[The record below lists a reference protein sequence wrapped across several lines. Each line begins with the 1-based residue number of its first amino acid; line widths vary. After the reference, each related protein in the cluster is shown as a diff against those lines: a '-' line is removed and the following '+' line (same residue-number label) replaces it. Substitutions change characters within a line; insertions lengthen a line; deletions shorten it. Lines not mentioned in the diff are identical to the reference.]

1 MNLSSPM
8 PAAVS
13 TVDDRTLLS
22 TGMVFATLFKIPGR
36 KKKKRNK
43 ALISLHC
50 QTASQSQHEALCT
63 TPLQGHNLLRRNT
76 FTVQKVK
83 RLRVNAETC
92 KTKYQR
98 PRNIVT

>member
-36 KKKKRNK
+36 KKKKEIK
-43 ALISLHC
+43 H
-50 QTASQSQHEALCT
+50 
-63 TPLQGHNLLRRNT
+63 
-76 FTVQKVK
+76 
-83 RLRVNAETC
+83 
-92 KTKYQR
+92 
-98 PRNIVT
+98 